1 MDIDYS
7 LFKDSTETKTEKIE
21 KKESKKEI
29 IAIPLIILIA
39 FILLYSNSSKTQPL
53 EKKELIHFL
62 SNVNKTK
69 TTEINNKNNWNSIF
83 KYFDAI
89 FKLYKFYEIYEKY
102 IDEPFNVTGRVSEFF
117 NYNLTRDIFD
127 LNNYIKIKD
136 YLGLNGDVRRIVE
149 NGVLVLSL
157 VLDTDIINIR
167 FEKQYF
173 FNLLKGNKKFPLNIR
188 RFIILSFVFYFAD
201 EINVNSI
208 IEYANN
214 LYYYGIDKMKEYIFG
229 N

>member
-1 MDIDYS
+1 M
-7 LFKDSTETKTEKIE
+7 
-21 KKESKKEI
+21 
-29 IAIPLIILIA
+29 
-39 FILLYSNSSKTQPL
+39 

-69 TTEINNKNNWNSIF
+69 TTEINNKNNWNSIL
-83 KYFDAI
+83 KYFDAN

-136 YLGLNGDVRRIVE
+136 YLGLNGDVKRIVE

-173 FNLLKGNKKFPLNIR
+173 INLKN
-188 RFIILSFVFYFAD
+188 
-201 EINVNSI
+201 
-208 IEYANN
+208 
-214 LYYYGIDKMKEYIFG
+214 
-229 N
+229 